1 MPRTS
6 KIHTRYL
13 AVLVAAAA
21 ALAQTA
27 TDKPATAAG
36 TVTNSLTGEPV
47 LRAHVTVRAGGQNT
61 QIYGA
66 LTNAEGKFS
75 ITPLQPGDYMLSVD
89 RVGFVFMAP
98 YNSAE
103 SRSTQFT
110 LGPGDR
116 KDDLKLSL
124 TPTGAI
130 TGHVLDAAG
139 EPVEGAN
146 VVAQGGNGNGA
157 NSTTDDKGQFR
168 LGGLSPGRYRVKASP
183 RTLPFPPEIRSD
195 GTPDIHYATTYYADS
210 LSSKS
215 AQRLEVKSGADV
227 SGIDIHLV
235 RTPIVTVS
243 GKVVGLPAG
252 FKGAYIQVS
261 QGSADGF
268 NVSSQQ
274 GTNVKADGSFE
285 MWRLDPGK
293 YTLVAST
300 QVSQTRL
307 QSAPLDIEVTNAN
320 LEHLELRMIPP
331 FDIAGQIHYED
342 EQARQ
347 PLRSASRTGQAQQPA
362 PPHRVQLRAEPPGQ
376 YLETDIAADDSFT
389 LEKMQPGRYH
399 VALTGA
405 SGFVKSVRAGETETD
420 GDILDVRNGSAGPVT
435 VLVSSNYCEVSG
447 TVSDSKGTVAGGSV
461 VLAPAEGSSS
471 FQIAPVDANGTY
483 KLGHIA
489 PGRYKLLAV
498 EDPSAPMA
506 NGGAGLDDYEDS
518 IENLDLRP
526 GDKVAKDLKRL
537 PPAGK

>member
-1 MPRTS
+1 
-6 KIHTRYL
+6 
-13 AVLVAAAA
+13 
-21 ALAQTA
+21 
-27 TDKPATAAG
+27 
-36 TVTNSLTGEPV
+36 
-47 LRAHVTVRAGGQNT
+47 
-61 QIYGA
+61 
-66 LTNAEGKFS
+66 
-75 ITPLQPGDYMLSVD
+75 
-89 RVGFVFMAP
+89 MAP
-98 YNSAE
+98 YNSAQ
-103 SRSTQFT
+103 SLSTRFT

-116 KDDLKLSL
+116 KDDIEISL

-130 TGHVLDAAG
+130 AGHVLDAAG
-139 EPVEGAN
+139 EPVEGAY
-146 VVAQGGNGNGA
+146 VGAEGSNGYGA

-168 LGGLSPGRYRVKASP
+168 VGGLSPGRYRVKASP

-195 GTPDIHYATTYYADS
+195 GTPDIHYAATYYADS

-215 AQRLEVKSGADV
+215 AQRLEVKSGAEM
-227 SGIDIHLV
+227 SGIDIHLI

-243 GKVVGLPAG
+243 GKVAGLPPG
-252 FKGAYIQVS
+252 FKSAYIQVMS
-261 QGSADGF
+261 LSGDGLA
-268 NVSSQQ
+268 VGYQQ
-274 GTNVKADGSFE
+274 GANVKADGSFE

-307 QSAPLDIEVTNAN
+307 QSAPLDIEVANAN

-331 FDIAGQIHYED
+331 FDISGQIRYED

-347 PLRSASRTGQAQQPA
+347 PPQSPSRTGQSRQPA
-362 PPHRVQLRAEPPGQ
+362 PPRRLQLRAEPPGQ
-376 YLETDIAADDSFT
+376 FLNADIGADDSFT
-389 LEKMQPGRYH
+389 LEKAQPSRYH

-405 SGFVKSVRAGETETD
+405 SGYVKSVRAGETETE

-447 TVSDSKGTVAGGSV
+447 TVSDSNGPAADGSV
-461 VLAPAEGSSS
+461 VLAPAEGVRS
-471 FQIAPVDANGTY
+471 FRIVPVDANGTY

-489 PGRYKLLAV
+489 PGKYKLLAV

-518 IENLDLRP
+518 IENLDLRA
-526 GDKVAKDLKRL
+526 GDRIAKDLKLL